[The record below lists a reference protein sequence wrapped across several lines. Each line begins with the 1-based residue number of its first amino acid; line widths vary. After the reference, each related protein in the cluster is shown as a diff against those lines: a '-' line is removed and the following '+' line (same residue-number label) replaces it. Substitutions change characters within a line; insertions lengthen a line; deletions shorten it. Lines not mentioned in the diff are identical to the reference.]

1 MNIKVAK
8 KNFYAVKRADGSG
21 ALYTNWP
28 ECQKAVRGVKGVLFK
43 GFATKSEAEAYISPT
58 EETISSD
65 DVFAYVDGSFSPK
78 FPYGGWG
85 IVIVQNDIEM
95 YRKHGRTEGDALSR
109 NIDGEVMASMHAIS
123 WSLEQKK
130 PLVICH
136 DYTGV
141 RHWALKE
148 WKASSEI
155 AKRYQAFCEGKLADI
170 QFKKVDAHSGD
181 KWNDVA
187 DALAKKGCGIE

>member
-1 MNIKVAK
+1 MAK
-8 KNFYAVKRADGSG
+8 KNFYAVKGADGST

-28 ECQKAVRGVKGVLFK
+28 ECQKAVKGVKGVLYK
-43 GFATKSEAEAYISPT
+43 GFATKAEAEAYITPS
-58 EETISSD
+58 EEAISSD

-78 FPYGGWG
+78 FAHGGWG
-85 IVIVQNDIEM
+85 VVIVQHDTEL
-95 YRKHGRTEGDALSR
+95 YRIHGRTEGDALSR
-109 NIDGEVMASMHAIS
+109 NIDGEVMAAMHAIT
-123 WSLEQKK
+123 WSHTNKT

-155 AKRYQAFCEGKLADI
+155 AKLYQAFCEGKLTGI